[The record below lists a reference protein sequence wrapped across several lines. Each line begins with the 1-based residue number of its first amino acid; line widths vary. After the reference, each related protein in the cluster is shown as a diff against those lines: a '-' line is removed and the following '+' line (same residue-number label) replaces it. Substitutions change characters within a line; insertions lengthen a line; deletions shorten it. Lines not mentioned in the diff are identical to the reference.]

1 MSENE
6 PSGRT
11 STTKPPASSTLLE
24 RLTELRM
31 IIAILFGIYG
41 IVCLIWGLG
50 FTTARDLE
58 RAAGINVNLLAGIA
72 MLVFAAL
79 FALWAL
85 LKPLEQTTAAEE
97 PDETEG
103 GTAR

>member
-1 MSENE
+1 MSTNG
-6 PSGRT
+6 PDAGSPARVARSG
-11 STTKPPASSTLLE
+11 LLE

-41 IVCLIWGLG
+41 VVCVVWGIG
-50 FTTARDLE
+50 FTTPRDLD

-79 FALWAL
+79 FAVWAL
-85 LKPLEQTTAAEE
+85 LKPLAQEVTADEDSPAA
-97 PDETEG
+97 PDQG
-103 GTAR
+103 